1 MKKPII
7 SGIFLIIFTLVA
19 ALPGFSISPTPR
31 YHRVRKGDCLI
42 DLGGKYGVSWEKIK
56 KVNALRSDKIYPGQK
71 LLIPWK
77 GIWHTVRKGE
87 YLKFVAKAY
96 GKAYGISEKV
106 IMKEI
111 AQANKITNLDTI
123 IAGRK
128 LFIPGAKETLEIK
141 IPRKKVPQPP
151 KGIYHTIKKGET
163 VYRIALNYGKEQGLT
178 EKEMEKKIMKAN
190 NISDSTKLRVG
201 DKLFVPGA
209 KKGLEIKIPPE
220 VLTRDVT
227 KPLPPRVSG
236 DKPQKTPDYLLSQK
250 KVLSQPEPLTIPEVK
265 LSFSWPVE
273 GEVIGYFGDKGNK
286 GIDIAASE
294 GTTIVASA
302 DGVVDSAG
310 EYKDLGRYLV
320 IKHKKAG
327 LITLYLHL
335 SSWLVGSGHRVK
347 KGDPIATVGITG
359 TTKVPCLHFEVRKIG
374 TVEAVNP
381 LDYLP

>member
-1 MKKPII
+1 MKQLII
-7 SGIFLIIFTLVA
+7 SGIFLIIFMLVA
-19 ALPGFSISPTPR
+19 ALPGFSLSPTPR

-42 DLGGKYGVSWEKIK
+42 DLGRKYEVSWEKIK
-56 KVNALRSDKIYPGQK
+56 KVNTLRSDKIYPGQK

-87 YLKFVAKAY
+87 YLELIAKAY

-111 AQANKITNLDTI
+111 AQANRVTNLDKIT
-123 IAGRK
+123 ADQK

-141 IPRKKVPQPP
+141 IPGKKLLQPP

-190 NISDSTKLRVG
+190 NISDSTELIVG

-209 KKGLEIKIPPE
+209 KKSLEIKIPPE
-220 VLTRDVT
+220 LLI
-227 KPLPPRVSG
+227 KE
-236 DKPQKTPDYLLSQK
+236 KTPLAPIAPAQVELVEEK
-250 KVLSQPEPLTIPEVK
+250 PI
-265 LSFSWPVE
+265 FSWPVE

-286 GIDIAASE
+286 GIDIAAPE
-294 GTTIVASA
+294 GTTIVAPA

-335 SSWLVGSGHRVK
+335 SSWLVKKGDKVK
-347 KGDPIATVGITG
+347 KGDSIAKVGITG
-359 TTKVPCLHFEVRKIG
+359 TVKAPRLHFEVRQTETEIP
-374 TVEAVNP
+374 EPVNP